1 MWFNARIDEF
11 AVKESL
17 IMFRMFSLAAA
28 ERGRQKR
35 RLELSL
41 AGICELELL
50 KRRHEA
56 LIAGAL
62 ALHSPEPEP
71 KKAERPSDDP
81 NPPVRL
87 LQCREDYF

>member
-1 MWFNARIDEF
+1 M
-11 AVKESL
+11 
-17 IMFRMFSLAAA
+17 MFRLFSLAAA

-62 ALHSPEPEP
+62 ALHAPEPEP
-71 KKAERPSDDP
+71 EPERAERPSDDASS
-81 NPPVRL
+81 PVRL
-87 LQCREDYF
+87 LCACICFESDAENEFN